1 MTAETRKILAISEG
15 ERYAYDTSETWVD
28 LFKKQVQLHPQKV
41 AVADEGSSMS
51 YSELD
56 EASDKIATYLL
67 EHGLKKEAFVAICMG
82 RCKEFMAAAL
92 GVHKAGGAYV
102 PIDLDYPAARVAYM
116 LEDSEAGIV
125 LTEKLVR
132 QALETCAP
140 LPAENYGC
148 TPEGLAYMIYTSG
161 STGKPKG
168 VMIQHKALVNFVHFI
183 RERWHL
189 TEKSRIACHSNFA
202 FDASVEDLYP
212 ALTAGGCVYIVP
224 EEARRDIFEM
234 KAFLKQHEINGG
246 CYSTQFGQMLAA
258 GSEPLELDY
267 LCVGGEAMTRQ
278 LNVRG
283 SVYNTYGPTEFTVD
297 ATYFELEQGKEYTPI
312 PIGRPLYNCAAFVLG
327 GNRELLPLGEVG
339 ELCLSGPQLAK
350 GYWKRPELTA
360 EKFVEVKI
368 ADGDVRRVYRTGDLA
383 RYNEAGRLEFFGRM
397 DFQVKLRGFRI
408 ELGEVESA
416 ALKYPGII
424 QAAGAGNEVLHGGE
438 PDGLY
443 APRLLHP
450 SG

>member
-1 MTAETRKILAISEG
+1 
-15 ERYAYDTSETWVD
+15 
-28 LFKKQVQLHPQKV
+28 
-41 AVADEGSSMS
+41 MS

-67 EHGLKKEAFVAICMG
+67 EHGLKKEAFVAICIG

-92 GVHKAGGAYV
+92 GVHKASGAYV

-212 ALTAGGCVYIVP
+212 ALTAGGLC
-224 EEARRDIFEM
+224 
-234 KAFLKQHEINGG
+234 L
-246 CYSTQFGQMLAA
+246 CY
-258 GSEPLELDY
+258 
-267 LCVGGEAMTRQ
+267 
-278 LNVRG
+278 
-283 SVYNTYGPTEFTVD
+283 VYNQT
-297 ATYFELEQGKEYTPI
+297 
-312 PIGRPLYNCAAFVLG
+312 
-327 GNRELLPLGEVG
+327 
-339 ELCLSGPQLAK
+339 
-350 GYWKRPELTA
+350 
-360 EKFVEVKI
+360 
-368 ADGDVRRVYRTGDLA
+368 
-383 RYNEAGRLEFFGRM
+383 
-397 DFQVKLRGFRI
+397 
-408 ELGEVESA
+408 
-416 ALKYPGII
+416 
-424 QAAGAGNEVLHGGE
+424 
-438 PDGLY
+438 
-443 APRLLHP
+443 
-450 SG
+450 